1 MPNDPIRE
9 KFEQAAID
17 LRLAYRDP
25 DHGVVLF
32 HGIDKLFDVAYRAG
46 RASVIEE
53 TKPVAWVRNLSDCQP
68 HCVTDLKYRTAAD
81 VDRAVQY
88 IPLTSIPED

>member
-1 MPNDPIRE
+1 MSNDPIRE

-53 TKPVAWVRNLSDCQP
+53 MKPTAWEVTGQGVFKTRLTAEAVA
-68 HCVTDLKYRTAAD
+68 
-81 VDRAVQY
+81 AVHGRD
-88 IPLTSIPED
+88 IIKLAPAPKE